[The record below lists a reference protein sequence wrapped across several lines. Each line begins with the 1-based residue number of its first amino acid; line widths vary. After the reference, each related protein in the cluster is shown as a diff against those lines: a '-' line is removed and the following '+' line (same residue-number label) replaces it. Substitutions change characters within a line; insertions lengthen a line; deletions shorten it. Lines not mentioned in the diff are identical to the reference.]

1 MLKSTL
7 LIVDDSAAFAED
19 LREIL
24 EDEGFACS
32 LALDANEALRQLRCE
47 PSPPDVILADL
58 RMPGTP
64 VEELW
69 RIVRTTPEWSRIAFV
84 LMTAGTENA
93 LPCGPFDGVLAK
105 PFGVDCLLQTLRSAV
120 EHRNRARTSPTP

>member
-1 MLKSTL
+1 MSKSTL

-32 LALDANEALRQLRCE
+32 LARDANEALRQLRCE
-47 PSPPDVILADL
+47 PTPPDVILADL
-58 RMPGTP
+58 RMPGTA
-64 VEELW
+64 VEEFW
-69 RIVRTTPEWSRIAFV
+69 RIVRTTPAWSRIAFV

-93 LPCGPFDGVLAK
+93 LPCGSFDGVLTK

-120 EHRNRARTSPTP
+120 EHRNGARTSPTS